1 MGNSSTAS
9 NKSTSN
15 PVSGNLPAWAQTG
28 TTDYNKMNSALQ
40 TAPMNAALQT
50 IGSGGLGQAS
60 QGAIGNLQGIG
71 TQFQNLANQAG
82 QGGAANEYLTGTARG
97 DYLNG
102 SPYLD
107 SIISKG
113 AGDIANQTNNMFAS
127 GGRYGSGANQ
137 GVLSDSIA
145 KYSNDLRNQNYQA
158 ERQNQLS
165 AANSLE
171 SAQQGRFGLQNSALS
186 GASGANQAASGIE
199 NQGINNVLGMIS
211 QLPTIQ
217 NNKVFDAQQQQ
228 GVGSQIDSRTQQALQ
243 NAINQWQ
250 QGDMEAW
257 SRLGGLIT
265 SGMGAAGSYGTQT
278 GTQTG
283 GGNSMGLLGLLGSV
297 LTAPMTGGGSLIG
310 SAFGASDIALKENIE
325 TVGEANGFPLY
336 EFDYIGKPGRW
347 RGVMAQDVIK
357 TRPDAVKK
365 FPDGFYR
372 VNYAA
377 LGLKMEKVA

>member
-1 MGNSSTAS
+1 MGNSNTAS
-9 NKSTSN
+9 NKSSSS
-15 PVSGNLPAWAQTG
+15 PVSGGLPSWAQVG
-28 TTDYNKMNSALQ
+28 SQDYNNMNSALQ
-40 TAPMNAALQT
+40 TAPINAAVQT
-50 IGSGGLGQAS
+50 IGSGGLGQAG

-82 QGGAANEYLTGTARG
+82 QGGAANDYLTGTARG

-102 SPYLD
+102 SPYID

-113 AGDIANQTNNMFAS
+113 AGDIANQTNNMFAA

-165 AANSLE
+165 AANALE
-171 SAQQGRFGLQNSALS
+171 NAQQGRLGLQGNLLN

-217 NNKVFDAQQQQ
+217 NNKIFDAQQQQ
-228 GVGSQIDSRTQQALQ
+228 GIGSQIDNRAQQALQ
-243 NAINQWQ
+243 DAISQWQ

-257 SRLGGLIT
+257 SRLGGLI
-265 SGMGAAGSYGTQT
+265 SAGMGSAGSYGTQS
-278 GTQTG
+278 GTSKTTQP
-283 GGNSMGLLGLLGSV
+283 MGLGILGALLSF
-297 LTAPMTGGGSLIG
+297 L
-310 SAFGASDIALKENIE
+310 
-325 TVGEANGFPLY
+325 
-336 EFDYIGKPGRW
+336 
-347 RGVMAQDVIK
+347 
-357 TRPDAVKK
+357 
-365 FPDGFYR
+365 
-372 VNYAA
+372 
-377 LGLKMEKVA
+377 

>member
-1 MGNSSTAS
+1 MGNSSTS
-9 NKSTSN
+9 GNKSTSN

-50 IGSGGLGQAS
+50 IGSGGLGQAG

-82 QGGAANEYLTGTARG
+82 QGGAASDYLTGTARG

-228 GVGSQIDSRTQQALQ
+228 GVGSQIDNRTQQALQ

-265 SGMGAAGSYGTQT
+265 AGSGAAGSYGTQS
-278 GTQTG
+278 GTSTQNNG
-283 GGNSMGLLGLLGSV
+283 GMGALGGILSLVSM
-297 LTAPMTGGGSLIG
+297 
-310 SAFGASDIALKENIE
+310 FSDRRLKERIE
-325 TVGEANGFPLY
+325 LVGNENGFKIY
-336 EFDYIGKPGRW
+336 EYSYKGQKARW

-357 TRPDAVKK
+357 TRPDAITK
-365 FPDGFYR
+365 DANGDLR
-372 VNYAA
+372 VNYAV
-377 LGLKMEKVA
+377 LGIELQRVA

>member
-1 MGNSSTAS
+1 MGNSSTS
-9 NKSTSN
+9 TNKSTSN
-15 PVSGNLPAWAQTG
+15 PVSGSLPAWAQPG
-28 TTDYNKMNSALQ
+28 TADYNKMNTGLQ

-50 IGSGGLGQAS
+50 IGSGGLGQAG

-82 QGGAANEYLTGTARG
+82 QGGAASDYLTGTARG

-107 SIISKG
+107 SVISKG

-228 GVGSQIDSRTQQALQ
+228 GVGSQIDNRTQQALQ

-265 SGMGAAGSYGTQT
+265 AGMGSAGSYGTQSGTTTQNNGGLGALGGILSLVSKIPFSDRRLKHSIKRT
-278 GTQTG
+278 GT
-283 GGNSMGLLGLLGSV
+283 
-297 LTAPMTGGGSLIG
+297 
-310 SAFGASDIALKENIE
+310 E
-325 TVGEANGFPLY
+325 NGFPIY
-336 EFDYIGKPGRW
+336 EYSYRGSLERW
-347 RGVMAQDVIK
+347 RGVMAQDILK
-357 TRPDAVKK
+357 ARPDAIVH
-365 FPDGFYR
+365 DVSGYYR
-372 VNYAA
+372 VNYEK
-377 LGLKMEKVA
+377 LGLEMKRVA